1 MSWQPSTLTRA
12 QMAERR
18 GAGGRLLQRG
28 PLRQAAMA
36 RRLGVSEAT
45 VSKWAK
51 PVQQT
56 GLRGWRMRQASGRP
70 AALSPAQHHA
80 IRAVLRRGA
89 GAFGFETERWTLGR
103 IRTGIGRTQGR
114 WYSVVHIRR
123 LLRRGEGSLQQPG
136 GQARERAAAPMAPWR
151 HHDWPRIKKKPAG

>member
-18 GAGGRLLQRG
+18 REGGRLLQRG
-28 PLRQAAMA
+28 TLSPAAIA
-36 RRLGVSEAT
+36 RRLGVSQAA

-51 PVQQT
+51 QVQQA
-56 GLRGWRMRQASGRP
+56 GLRGLRARQASGRP

-89 GAFGFETERWTLGR
+89 VAFGFETERWT
-103 IRTGIGRTQGR
+103 
-114 WYSVVHIRR
+114 
-123 LLRRGEGSLQQPG
+123 
-136 GQARERAAAPMAPWR
+136 
-151 HHDWPRIKKKPAG
+151 